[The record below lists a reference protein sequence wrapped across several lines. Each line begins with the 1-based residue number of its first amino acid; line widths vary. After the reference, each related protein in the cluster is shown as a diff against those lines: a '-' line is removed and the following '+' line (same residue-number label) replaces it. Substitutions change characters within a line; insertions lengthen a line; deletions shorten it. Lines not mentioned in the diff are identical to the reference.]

1 VGELD
6 GKAPVDHNSAL
17 ARKAFKRLSAASV
30 GEGARLPWRG
40 AMESSFSFPAG
51 FVWGTATAAAQIEGA
66 AALEGKGAS
75 VWDVFAAEPGR
86 TKDGLGPAVA
96 CDHYH
101 RYAQDFALMR
111 ALGVKHYRFSLSW
124 ARLFPDGDARA
135 NTAGFGF
142 YHRLID
148 AMLAHGITPWCTFYH
163 WDMPQALE
171 ARGGWR
177 VRETTEAFATYAH
190 AAVAAFGDRVKHWF
204 TLNEIPAFVI
214 HGHKLGL
221 HAPGATEPPRVINQV
236 FHHALLAHGL
246 AVRAV
251 RMRGGP
257 GAQVGLVHNPEI
269 TVPWA
274 ETPEH
279 TAAAREVFAQTN
291 EHVLAPVFNGG
302 VYPARYLVRCG
313 ADAPEFTEEDMTL
326 IGQPT
331 DFLGLNVY
339 RGHFVRAGADGQ
351 PELLPL
357 PDGFPR
363 AQATWLHHVPQ
374 AMYWGRNSTSRKT
387 GSVITTRPGCPRT
400 SNRSMA
406 GRNWRGICPA
416 RFSTCT
422 AVSICGVI
430 CNRSTG
436 PSRRA
441 CPWTVIFCGRSWTT
455 SSGPMAT
462 RRVSAW
468 CTSTTPRNA
477 ARRSSAHNGMPK

>member
-1 VGELD
+1 
-6 GKAPVDHNSAL
+6 
-17 ARKAFKRLSAASV
+17 
-30 GEGARLPWRG
+30 
-40 AMESSFSFPAG
+40 M
-51 FVWGTATAAAQIEGA
+51 
-66 AALEGKGAS
+66 
-75 VWDVFAAEPGR
+75 WDVFAAEPGR

-111 ALGVKHYRFSLSW
+111 ELGVKHYRFSLSW

-135 NTAGFGF
+135 NAAGFDF

-177 VRETTEAFATYAH
+177 VRETTGAFATYAH
-190 AAVAAFGDRVKHWF
+190 TAVAAFGDRVKHWF
-204 TLNEIPAFVI
+204 TLNEIPAFAI

-221 HAPGATEPPRVINQV
+221 HAPGAMEPPRVINQV

-269 TVPWA
+269 TVPLA
-274 ETPEH
+274 ETPGH
-279 TAAAREVFAQTN
+279 IAAARTVFAQTN
-291 EHVLAPVFNGG
+291 EHVLAPVLNGG
-302 VYPARYLVRCG
+302 VYPAGYLARCG
-313 ADAPEFTEEDMTL
+313 SDAPEFTEEDMAL

-374 AMYWGRNSTSRKT
+374 AMFWGLKFCAELYRATKYYIAENGVGYHDAPGMPAHLESIHGWTQPARDLSGEILDLHRCQYLRSYLQSLHRAIAAGVPVDGYFLWSFMDNFEWADGYTSRFGMVHVDYAT
-387 GSVITTRPGCPRT
+387 QRRT
-400 SNRSMA
+400 
-406 GRNWRGICPA
+406 PKL
-416 RFSTCT
+416 
-422 AVSICGVI
+422 
-430 CNRSTG
+430 
-436 PSRRA
+436 
-441 CPWTVIFCGRSWTT
+441 
-455 SSGPMAT
+455 
-462 RRVSAW
+462 SAQW
-468 CTSTTPRNA
+468 YAEVMRRNA
-477 ARRSSAHNGMPK
+477 VV